1 MAGGV
6 WPPRGG
12 DRPGAPKSTGFEA
25 QVTDIAQRL
34 GIATRGLLLPLFTW
48 PLLPDVIVEII
59 KGNPRGLVAALLGL
73 LLPLLAVR
81 KLRRGRAG
89 SVRGAAMLVAVATGL
104 VAGLGAKMAMP
115 MPILLAAMA
124 WAGTRLL
131 YDGIPEEAPA
141 PPPVAAP
148 APSTNAVELAAA
160 RLSALEAAG
169 VPRLAPVLIA
179 MRDLLA
185 DLRGRPDRLDLARRF
200 LTVHLDGLE
209 RIAARLAAGAAPP
222 PGLAPLLTDLETAA
236 RDLSARLRAE
246 ESAALDIQVK
256 VLAERLR
263 QEGYG

>member
-12 DRPGAPKSTGFEA
+12 DRPGEPKLAAWEA
-25 QVTDIAQRL
+25 RATELAQRF
-34 GIATRGLLLPLFTW
+34 GVATRGLLLPVFTW

-59 KGNPRGLVAALLGL
+59 KGSPRGLVAALLGL
-73 LLPLLAVR
+73 FLPLLAVR
-81 KLRRGRAG
+81 KLRSGRAG
-89 SVRGAAMLVAVATGL
+89 SVRGAALLIGVATGL

-131 YDGIPEEAPA
+131 YDGIPEKAPEPRPAEA
-141 PPPVAAP
+141 V

-169 VPRLAPVLIA
+169 VPRLAPVLTA

-185 DLRGRPDRLDLARRF
+185 DLQGRPERLDLARRF

-209 RIAARLAAGAAPP
+209 RIAARLSAGAAPP
-222 PGLAPLLTDLETAA
+222 PSLSPLLADLETAA

-256 VLAERLR
+256 VLSERLR